1 MLGINSIDMHSFLT
15 KLFFG
20 LCVCLSLSSCHY
32 YKVGKS
38 IPGAYGLKKE
48 IVARK
53 EILVHSASDVF
64 LLTNPQLIDSNK
76 TLTGTALPP
85 GPYHQFYKKTKKK
98 GNPFKIS
105 QGNPTNEVHIYAS
118 EYTII
123 DTTKQMWVQAK
134 DVKSMEVYAND
145 NGLSNWIYIGLGLV
159 VLAAGFFTLV
169 LIILLSF

>member
-1 MLGINSIDMHSFLT
+1 MHTFLT

-20 LCVCLSLSSCHY
+20 LCVCLSFSSCHY

-38 IPGAYGLKKE
+38 IPGAYGLNKE
-48 IVARK
+48 IAARK

-98 GNPFKIS
+98 GNPFTIS

-123 DTTKQMWVQAK
+123 DTTKQIWVQTK

-145 NGLSNWIYIGLGLV
+145 NGLSNLIYISLGLV
-159 VLAAGFFTLV
+159 VLAAGFFTL
-169 LIILLSF
+169 LLLILLSF